1 MRLTTSSAAF
11 APGSIWIGAHDAL
24 SARLAARAMAPAIWL
39 SSYGVSAS
47 LKASPDNSLLSASEM
62 MEVARQCCFG
72 AEGTPVIVDCDTGYG
87 DAGNF
92 AHVVAH
98 YAESTAVAA
107 VCIEDKVFPKR
118 NAMDDVG
125 TQALEP
131 PAVLA
136 AKLVAARAARGPRA
150 TPLLIARTEALVF
163 NAGVEQAI
171 QRLLT
176 YVAAGAE
183 ALLIQS
189 TGPLDDLLAAGKQAK
204 QRMEQPVIAVPTSFP
219 DEPAS
224 RFFAEGFDVVV
235 RSHQLLQATVA
246 AQAMALTTL
255 LDPSRPP
262 GDLDDNLADHESID
276 LRRV

>member
-1 MRLTTSSAAF
+1 MTTANAAF

-24 SARLAARAMAPAIWL
+24 SARLAARARAPAIWL

-47 LKASPDNSLLSASEM
+47 LKASPDNSLLSAPEM

-107 VCIEDKVFPKR
+107 VCIEDKIFPKR

-125 TQALEP
+125 TQVLESP
-131 PAVLA
+131 EGLA
-136 AKLVAARAARGPRA
+136 AKLAAARAARGQRG
-150 TPLLIARTEALVF
+150 TPLLVARTEALVF
-163 NAGVEQAI
+163 NAGVDEAVG
-171 QRLLT
+171 RLLT
-176 YVAAGAE
+176 YAAAGAD

-189 TGPLDDLLAAGKQAK
+189 TGPLDDLLAAGKQTK
-204 QRMEQPVIAVPTSFP
+204 QRTEQPLIAVPTSFP
-219 DEPAS
+219 EEPAC
-224 RFFAEGFDVVV
+224 RFFAAGFDVVV
-235 RSHQLLQATVA
+235 RSHQLLQAAVA
-246 AQAMALTTL
+246 AQATALASL

-262 GDLDDNLADHESID
+262 RDLEHSLAEHHSID
-276 LRRV
+276 VRRV